1 MRFLARGEKAAFF
14 VVAQKRGD
22 YLKIP
27 TLFRFGKR
35 AEPLDEQREVVRKE
49 YSKLLEKLS
58 DIRRNF
64 DFAEEEA
71 CVDALIFEENAVV
84 KRLEKLLREAKE
96 SGLSI
101 EFYEIAK
108 K

>member
-1 MRFLARGEKAAFF
+1 MRD
-14 VVAQKRGD
+14 D
-22 YLKIP
+22 YLKIS
-27 TLFRFGKR
+27 TLFRFKKR
-35 AEPLDEQREVVRKE
+35 ANPLDERREAVRKE
-49 YSKLLEKLS
+49 YSELLGKLS

-64 DFAEEEA
+64 DFAEDEA

-84 KRLEKLLREAKE
+84 KRLEKLLCEAKE

-101 EFYEIAK
+101 EFYEIVK

>member
-1 MRFLARGEKAAFF
+1 M
-14 VVAQKRGD
+14 RGD
-22 YLKIP
+22 YLKIS
-27 TLFRFGKR
+27 TLFRFKKR
-35 AEPLDEQREVVRKE
+35 ANPLDERREAVRKE
-49 YSKLLEKLS
+49 YSELLEKLS
-58 DIRRNF
+58 YIRRNF
-64 DFAEEEA
+64 YFAEDEA

-84 KRLEKLLREAKE
+84 KRLEKLLCEAKE

>member
-1 MRFLARGEKAAFF
+1 M
-14 VVAQKRGD
+14 VRGD
-22 YLKIP
+22 YLKIS
-27 TLFRFGKR
+27 TLFRFKKR
-35 AEPLDEQREVVRKE
+35 ANPLEERREAVRKE
-49 YSKLLEKLS
+49 YSELLEKLS

-64 DFAEEEA
+64 DFAEDES

-84 KRLEKLLREAKE
+84 KRLEKLICEAKE

-101 EFYEIAK
+101 EFYEIVK

>member
-1 MRFLARGEKAAFF
+1 M
-14 VVAQKRGD
+14 RGD
-22 YLKIP
+22 YLKIS
-27 TLFRFGKR
+27 TLFRFKKR
-35 AEPLDEQREVVRKE
+35 ANPLEERREAVRKE
-49 YSKLLEKLS
+49 YSELLEKLS

-64 DFAEEEA
+64 DFAEDES

-84 KRLEKLLREAKE
+84 KRLEKLICEAKE

>member
-1 MRFLARGEKAAFF
+1 M
-14 VVAQKRGD
+14 VRGD
-22 YLKIP
+22 YLKIS
-27 TLFRFGKR
+27 TLFRFKKR
-35 AEPLDEQREVVRKE
+35 ANPLEERREAVRKE
-49 YSKLLEKLS
+49 YSELLEKLS

-64 DFAEEEA
+64 DFAEDES

-84 KRLEKLLREAKE
+84 KRLEKLICEAKE

>member
-1 MRFLARGEKAAFF
+1 ML
-14 VVAQKRGD
+14 QKKWGD

-27 TLFRFGKR
+27 TPILFRKR

-49 YSKLLEKLS
+49 YSELLEKLS

-64 DFAEEEA
+64 NFAEEEA

-108 K
+108 

>member
-1 MRFLARGEKAAFF
+1 MA
-14 VVAQKRGD
+14 RGD
-22 YLKIP
+22 YLKKS
-27 TLFRFGKR
+27 TLFRFKKR
-35 AEPLDEQREVVRKE
+35 ANPLDERREAVRKE
-49 YSKLLEKLS
+49 YSELLEKLS

-64 DFAEEEA
+64 DFAEDES

-84 KRLEKLLREAKE
+84 KRLEKLLCEAKE

>member
-1 MRFLARGEKAAFF
+1 M
-14 VVAQKRGD
+14 RGD
-22 YLKIP
+22 YLKKS
-27 TLFRFGKR
+27 TLFRFKKR
-35 AEPLDEQREVVRKE
+35 ANPLEERREAVRKE
-49 YSKLLEKLS
+49 YSELLEKLS

-64 DFAEEEA
+64 DFAEDES

-84 KRLEKLLREAKE
+84 KRLEKLICEAKE